1 MIVLVCVNLRYSVV
15 TADHVVIV
23 LVCVTTDHVVIV
35 LVCVTADHVV
45 IVLVCV
51 NLSTV
56 CYS

>member
-1 MIVLVCVNLRYSVV
+1 MCDSVKCD
-15 TADHVVIV
+15 TS
-23 LVCVTTDHVVIV
+23 DHVVIV

-51 NLSTV
+51 NLSYSV

>member
-1 MIVLVCVNLRYSVV
+1 MFNLRYSVCYS
-15 TADHVVIV
+15 DHVVIV
-23 LVCVTTDHVVIV
+23 LVCVTADHVVIV

-51 NLSTV
+51 NLRYSM